1 MKKIFQYYQPNRK
14 DFKDA
19 YGDCV
24 IRAICKVTDLEW
36 LEVFDG
42 LCEDAR
48 KAQCLPNQPDAYEPF
63 LKRQGYEYHSLPCR
77 PKMMT
82 VRQFRKDFKG
92 TAICNVKVGYRS
104 HFSAVSGGQIFDTW
118 DTSDCKI
125 YGYWSCY

>member
-1 MKKIFQYYQPNRK
+1 MKIYQYYQPNKK
-14 DFKDA
+14 DIKDS

-24 IRAICKVTDLEW
+24 IRAICKVTSMEW

-42 LCEDAR
+42 LCEYAR
-48 KAQCLPNQPDAYEPF
+48 KAQCLPNQPSAYEPWLQDHGF
-63 LKRQGYEYHSLPCR
+63 EYHSLPCR
-77 PKMMT
+77 PRMMT

-92 TAICNVKVGYRS
+92 TAICNVKSGYSS

-125 YGYWSCY
+125 YGYWSCH